1 MIRACCIGW
10 PIEHVR
16 SPIIHNHWLR
26 ELGIA
31 GQYTREGVLPA
42 DFPAFFRGLGDR
54 GFAGCNVTLPHKE
67 AAFALLDEVD
77 PAAVAVGAVNT
88 VWVDSGRLIGMNSD
102 VPGFIA
108 NLDEEA
114 PGWDGMTGHAVV
126 IGAGGAARGIVYGL
140 IERGVGIVTLANR
153 SLAKAEQIARQFPSR
168 VNAVGLDDLPASLAG
183 CDLLVNT
190 TSLGMAGQPALT
202 VDLDRLKPGAIVAD
216 IVYVPL
222 VTDLL
227 RRAAERGHPI
237 VGGLGMLLH
246 QAVPGFERWFGVR
259 PAVSRALYDL
269 VAADIGAH

>member
-1 MIRACCIGW
+1 MTRACCIGW

-16 SPIIHNHWLR
+16 SPIIHNHWLKTM
-26 ELGIA
+26 GIA
-31 GQYTREGVLPA
+31 GAYTREGVRPEHFA
-42 DFPAFFRGLGDR
+42 TFFRGLAEQ

-67 AAFALLDEVD
+67 TAFALLDEVD
-77 PAAVAVGAVNT
+77 PAAMAVGAVNT
-88 VWVDSGRLIGMNSD
+88 VWLDGGKLVGMNSD

-114 PGWDGMTGHAVV
+114 PAWDRTSAHAVV

-140 IERGVGIVTLANR
+140 IERGVEIITLANR
-153 SLAKAEQIARQFPSR
+153 STGKAELIARQYPGR
-168 VNAVGLDDLPASLAG
+168 VRVAGLDDLPSALAT

-190 TSLGMAGQPALT
+190 TSLGMAGQPPLA
-202 VDLDRLKPGAIVAD
+202 VDLDHMKPGAIVSD
-216 IVYVPL
+216 IVYAPL

-227 RRAAERGHPI
+227 RQAAERGHPT

-259 PAVSRALYDL
+259 PTVTRALYDL

>member
-16 SPIIHNHWLR
+16 SPIIHNHWVK
-26 ELGIA
+26 ELGIS
-31 GQYTREGVLPA
+31 GQYTREGVRPE
-42 DFPAFFRGLGDR
+42 DFATFFRSLADR
-54 GFAGCNVTLPHKE
+54 GYAGCNVTLPHKE

-88 VWVDSGRLIGMNSD
+88 VWVDGGRLVGMNSD

-114 PGWDGMTGHAVV
+114 PGWDSMTGHAVV

-140 IERGVGIVTLANR
+140 IERGVEIVTLANR
-153 SLAKAEQIARQFPSR
+153 SVEKAEQIARQFPSR
-168 VNAVGLDDLPASLAG
+168 VKVTALDDLSGSLAA

-190 TSLGMAGQPALT
+190 TSLGMTGQPPLA
-202 VDLDRLKPGAIVAD
+202 VDLDRLKPGAIVSD

-227 RRAAERGHPI
+227 RRAADRGHPT

-259 PAVSRALYDL
+259 PTVTAALYDL

>member
-1 MIRACCIGW
+1 MTRACCIGW

-31 GQYTREGVLPA
+31 GEYTREGVRPEQFA
-42 DFPAFFRGLGDR
+42 AFFRGLSDQ

-67 AAFALLDEVD
+67 MAFSLLDEVD

-88 VWVDSGRLIGMNSD
+88 VWVDGGRLVGMNSD

-114 PGWDGMTGHAVV
+114 PGWDRTTGHAVV

-153 SLAKAEQIARQFPSR
+153 SVDKAEQIARQFPSR
-168 VNAVGLDDLPASLAG
+168 VKVAALDSLSSVLG
-183 CDLLVNT
+183 SCDLLVNT
-190 TSLGMAGQPALT
+190 TSLGMAGQPPLA
-202 VDLDRLKPGAIVAD
+202 VDLERLKPGAIVSD

-227 RRAAERGHPI
+227 HRAAERGHPT

-246 QAVPGFERWFGVR
+246 QAVPGFERWFGTR
-259 PAVSRALYDL
+259 PTVTRALYDL